1 MTVALVTGASG
12 GIGGAIAA
20 GLAAEGTRV
29 LALGRQAG
37 GAGFDWRVADFADEA
52 DVERAAAALAAEL
65 MELDVLVHA
74 AGDYAE
80 GTVAAGALADLDRA
94 WRVNLRAPWVLTRAL
109 LPALV
114 RREGWV
120 VFVNSSVWGAAR
132 GGLGGYAASKYGLKA
147 MADALRAEVNGEG
160 VRVLSV
166 FPGRTASRMQEAVH
180 RGEGRAYRPELLMQP
195 ADVAQAVLGA
205 LALPRT
211 AEMTDLYIRPA
222 RKGS

>member
-1 MTVALVTGASG
+1 M
-12 GIGGAIAA
+12 
-20 GLAAEGTRV
+20 
-29 LALGRQAG
+29 
-37 GAGFDWRVADFADEA
+37 
-52 DVERAAAALAAEL
+52 ERAAAALAAEL
-65 MELDVLVHA
+65 TELDVLVHA

-166 FPGRTASRMQEAVH
+166 FPG
-180 RGEGRAYRPELLMQP
+180 GRRAGCRRRSTGARAGRIGRRLLMQP